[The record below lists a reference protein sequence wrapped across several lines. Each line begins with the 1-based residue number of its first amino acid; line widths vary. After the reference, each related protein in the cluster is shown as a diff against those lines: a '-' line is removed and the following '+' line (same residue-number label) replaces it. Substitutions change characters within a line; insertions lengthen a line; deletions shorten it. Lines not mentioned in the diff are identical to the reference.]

1 MKLYLDDIREPPENQ
16 NYKVARSTQEAIEL
30 VKNEWPTFM
39 SLDHDLGEEDTTMK
53 FLNRIVNEVWDITKP
68 VPDYV
73 VHSAN
78 PVGKLN
84 IISFMESW
92 KRSTIL

>member
-1 MKLYLDDIREPPENQ
+1 MKLYLDDLRAPPPDF
-16 NYKVARSTQEAIEL
+16 VLARSSEQAIQIC
-30 VKNEWPTFM
+30 KNQMPKFM
-39 SLDHDLGEEDTTMK
+39 SLDHDLGGIDTAMI
-53 FLNRIVNEVWDITKP
+53 FLKRLVDEAWDKTSDP
-68 VPDYV
+68 PEYY

-92 KRSTIL
+92 KRSLLLD